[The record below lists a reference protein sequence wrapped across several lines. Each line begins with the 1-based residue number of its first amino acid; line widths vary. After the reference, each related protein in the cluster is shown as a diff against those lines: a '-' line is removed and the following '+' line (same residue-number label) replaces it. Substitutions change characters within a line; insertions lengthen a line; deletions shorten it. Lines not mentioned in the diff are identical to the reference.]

1 MKVNFVYFT
10 IFQTVFSDVFE
21 KTLQYIQELTNDD
34 MKQKVLLW
42 WWLVLEVVLSSYTVG
57 ESWFKFFA
65 LLA

>member
-42 WWLVLEVVLSSYTVG
+42 
-57 ESWFKFFA
+57 
-65 LLA
+65 